1 MAVLVSSIGALFII
15 GTGKKPNLR
24 ESWSIIAGILKLIII
39 LSMIPA
45 VVYDKK
51 IISYSLFNILP
62 GIEIAFRVDAF
73 GLLFAMGASILWIA
87 TSFYSIGR
95 EGYRGLHR
103 LNKFP
108 EGRIKCVACE
118 MCSAACPA
126 DCIHI
131 IPGPSPWDGGKERY
145 PVRFDIDLL
154 RCIFCG
160 FCEMACPEEA
170 IELTEIYDF
179 SDYTRNDLVIDKEG
193 LLEVYDL
200 TKDQNYY
207 TKKNLSKASSVDTAI
222 DT

>member
-1 MAVLVSSIGALFII
+1 M
-15 GTGKKPNLR
+15 GTIVKSYKTTFVDKLYLPAMVRGLIVTLR
-24 ESWSIIAGILKLIII
+24 HFFRRKVTIQYPEQKH
-39 LSMIPA
+39 IP
-45 VVYDKK
+45 
-51 IISYSLFNILP
+51 P
-62 GIEIAFRVDAF
+62 
-73 GLLFAMGASILWIA
+73 
-87 TSFYSIGR
+87 

-103 LNKFP
+103 LNKYP

-126 DCIHI
+126 DCIYI
-131 IPGPSPWDGGKERY
+131 IPGPSPWDEGKERY

-160 FCEMACPEEA
+160 FCEMACPEDA

-179 SDYTRNDLVIDKEG
+179 SNYTRDDLLIDKEG

-207 TKKNLSKASSVDTAI
+207 TKKFQNQASSANTSI
-222 DT
+222 ST

>member
-1 MAVLVSSIGALFII
+1 MGTIIKSYEPTFWDKLYLPAL
-15 GTGKKPNLR
+15 LR
-24 ESWSIIAGILKLIII
+24 GLIVTFRHFFRKNVTIQYPDQKH
-39 LSMIPA
+39 IP
-45 VVYDKK
+45 
-51 IISYSLFNILP
+51 P
-62 GIEIAFRVDAF
+62 
-73 GLLFAMGASILWIA
+73 
-87 TSFYSIGR
+87 

-131 IPGPSPWDGGKERY
+131 IPGPSPWDEGKERY
-145 PVRFDIDLL
+145 PVQFDIDLL

-179 SDYTRNDLVIDKEG
+179 SDYTRDDLVIDKEG

-207 TKKNLSKASSVDTAI
+207 AKNNLSKAPSVDTSI
-222 DT
+222 ET